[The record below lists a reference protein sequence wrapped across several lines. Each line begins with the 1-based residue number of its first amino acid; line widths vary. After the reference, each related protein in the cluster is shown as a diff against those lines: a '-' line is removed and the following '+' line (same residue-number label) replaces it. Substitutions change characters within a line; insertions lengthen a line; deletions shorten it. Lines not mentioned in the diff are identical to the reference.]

1 MSKTQTPNIV
11 IAGFT
16 GDRSGS
22 MCSMN
27 NAPSDGLFSWIND
40 QKKSIKDNSQV
51 GKLFV
56 STFDDEHDIRIDGE
70 NITDVNVTIKQ
81 CRKWMKPRSMTKLYD
96 SAIDDLDR
104 LIQAKTDYEKS
115 MPRSLRA
122 LDPKI
127 VIVWACMTDGADNS
141 SIHKMEDFKN
151 KVKEAQDVHNIKCF
165 FLGAN
170 QDAVMTGQ
178 EYGFKQ
184 DCSLTFGATAACAG
198 NAMRSVGQ
206 VMRQA
211 SSGTQDV
218 RFTQNM
224 RVSSAPPPC
233 PQSIP
238 LQSTQTLSF
247 GRRNYYNSLMRTNQI
262 SHDPNHPHSLR
273 QPAQLTRS

>member
-70 NITDVNVTIKQ
+70 NITDVNVTLEQ
-81 CRKWMKPRSMTKLYD
+81 CREWMKPRSMTKLYD
-96 SAIDDLDR
+96 SAIDDLER
-104 LIQAKTDYEKS
+104 LIQAKTDYEKN
-115 MPRSLRA
+115 MPRSLKA

-141 SIHKMEDFKN
+141 SVHKMEDFKN
-151 KVKEAQDVHNIKCF
+151 KVKEAQDVHDIKCF

-184 DCSLTFGATAACAG
+184 DCSLTFGSTAPCAG

-211 SSGTQDV
+211 SSGSQEV
-218 RFTQNM
+218 GFTQSM

-262 SHDPNHPHSLR
+262 HHYPPSSLR